1 MNSSIL
7 VSVESKAHSLLSAKY
22 FVSSD
27 KLNANTI
34 SNIIYNEKLRIVSE
48 FKEWLIFEDH
58 NEFLKRYYYSK
69 ESKEKIKNLIMFYEA
84 NAKIFPNYCTLP
96 ESFYL
101 FKNIKRKQKM
111 IDNLE
116 GFEKERKDLCN
127 SNLSEK
133 TVNIFTSNI
142 INSLM
147 SNSDTNKT
155 NTDTSESFQKIIQI
169 MTENGIENLKIELN
183 NDKLNK
189 HHKKFIKEIGNNVKV
204 TLKKEELLSNRKN
217 NNKKV
222 INNSKMILSSNTG
235 KNKHI
240 QKIGV
245 QKAKGI
251 TTIKS
256 KSTSK
261 TKTTL
266 TERSKQ
272 TIKNT
277 NTSNNTH
284 NGIKSA
290 QIVISS
296 SIEVSHPKTKE
307 AKSMPKLS
315 YKEKLNANNVLN
327 HSTKIS
333 KINMR
338 VTSPQTKI
346 VSYNIKTNK
355 TNITTK
361 KVQNDNKKIPSLHIS
376 FSKPITSSVNK
387 SKSKGK
393 KSSSKSPAQQTKST
407 KENVISP
414 KIGRQTERMIKA
426 KPIKTINTK
435 KPMNISIKNVKS
447 NIKKENTHIKITSSI
462 SAYHDDNK
470 SHPKTARVLP
480 STTINKKKEINTTA
494 HRQLKSNNIKD
505 VNNKRVFSASN
516 NKTKT
521 NKGTNLLTSRDNSK
535 TKPIKPVTN
544 TNTKPK
550 KQIVKKIK
558 NFNMAIKNVSKS
570 TSLSSPYNKNSLTT
584 KKSPHI

>member
-7 VSVESKAHSLLSAKY
+7 VSVERIAHSFLSTKY

-27 KLNANTI
+27 QINANTI
-34 SNIIYNEKLRIVSE
+34 SNIIYNEKLRIVSD
-48 FKEWLIFEDH
+48 FKEWLIFEDQ
-58 NEFLKRYYYSK
+58 NEFLKRFYNSK
-69 ESKEKIKNLIMFYEA
+69 ESKEKINNLIMFYEA

-96 ESFYL
+96 ESYYL

-116 GFEKERKDLCN
+116 GFEKERKDLYN
-127 SNLSEK
+127 SNHSDK

-155 NTDTSESFQKIIQI
+155 NTDTSESCQRIIQI
-169 MTENGIENLKIELN
+169 MTENGIENLKIDLN
-183 NDKLNK
+183 NKELNK

-204 TLKKEELLSNRKN
+204 SLKKEDLHSNRKN

-222 INNSKMILSSNTG
+222 ISNSKIVQSSNTG
-235 KNKHI
+235 TTKHV
-240 QKIGV
+240 QKIGT
-245 QKAKGI
+245 QKQKGI
-251 TTIKS
+251 TAIKS

-266 TERSKQ
+266 TERSK
-272 TIKNT
+272 IKNT
-277 NTSNNTH
+277 NTH

-296 SIEVSHPKTKE
+296 SIETTHPKTKE

-338 VTSPQTKI
+338 VTSPKTKI

-355 TNITTK
+355 TNISTK
-361 KVQNDNKKIPSLHIS
+361 KVHSDLTNNKKIPSLHIS
-376 FSKPITSSVNK
+376 FSKPYSSSINK

-393 KSSSKSPAQQTKST
+393 STSKSPEQSKPNGSS
-407 KENVISP
+407 KEKVISP
-414 KIGRQTERMIKA
+414 TIGRQTERMIKA
-426 KPIKTINTK
+426 KPIKVLSTK
-435 KPMNISIKNVKS
+435 KQMNIAIKNIKS
-447 NIKKENTHIKITSSI
+447 NAKKENTHIKITSSI
-462 SAYHDDNK
+462 SAYHEDSK
-470 SHPKTARVLP
+470 AHPKTARVP
-480 STTINKKKEINTTA
+480 TVNKKKETNPVT
-494 HRQLKSNNIKD
+494 HQVKNKDSNS
-505 VNNKRVFSASN
+505 KRVFSASN

-521 NKGTNLLTSRDNSK
+521 NKVTTTNILTSRDNSK
-535 TKPIKPVTN
+535 TKPIKPITN
-544 TNTKPK
+544 TNTRPK

-584 KKSPHI
+584 KKSPHN

>member
-7 VSVESKAHSLLSAKY
+7 VSIERRAHSFLSTKY
-22 FVSSD
+22 FVSSEQI
-27 KLNANTI
+27 NANTI
-34 SNIIYNEKLRIVSE
+34 SNIIYNEKLRIVSD
-48 FKEWLIFEDH
+48 FKEWLIFEDQ
-58 NEFLKRYYYSK
+58 NEFLKRFYNSK

-96 ESFYL
+96 ESYYL

-116 GFEKERKDLCN
+116 GFEKERKDLYN
-127 SNLSEK
+127 SNHSDK

-155 NTDTSESFQKIIQI
+155 NTDTSESFQRIIQI
-169 MTENGIENLKIELN
+169 MTENGIENLKIDLN

-204 TLKKEELLSNRKN
+204 SLKKEDLLSNRKS

-222 INNSKMILSSNTG
+222 ISNSKIVQSSNAGNT
-235 KNKHI
+235 KHI
-240 QKIGV
+240 QKIGT
-245 QKAKGI
+245 QKQKEI

-266 TERSKQ
+266 TERSKV
-272 TIKNT
+272 KNT
-277 NTSNNTH
+277 NTH

-296 SIEVSHPKTKE
+296 SIETTHPKTKE

-338 VTSPQTKI
+338 VTNPQTKI

-355 TNITTK
+355 TNISTK
-361 KVQNDNKKIPSLHIS
+361 KVHSDITNNKKIPSLHIS
-376 FSKPITSSVNK
+376 FSKPYSSSINK

-393 KSSSKSPAQQTKST
+393 STSKSPEQSKPNGSG
-407 KENVISP
+407 KEKVISP
-414 KIGRQTERMIKA
+414 TIGRQTERMIKA
-426 KPIKTINTK
+426 KPIKVISTK
-435 KPMNISIKNVKS
+435 KQINIAIKNVKS
-447 NIKKENTHIKITSSI
+447 NVKKENTHMKITSSI
-462 SAYHDDNK
+462 SAYHEDNK
-470 SHPKTARVLP
+470 THPKTARVP
-480 STTINKKKEINTTA
+480 TVNKKNPV
-494 HRQLKSNNIKD
+494 KSKD
-505 VNNKRVFSASN
+505 PNSKRVFSASN

-521 NKGTNLLTSRDNSK
+521 NKVTNTNILTSRDNSK
-535 TKPIKPVTN
+535 TKPIKPITN
-544 TNTKPK
+544 THTRPK

-584 KKSPHI
+584 KKSPHN